1 MPCSAPA
8 RGIRQA
14 APHTGP
20 LFSDIT
26 DNNPCGR
33 QIISTANGVNLAAH
47 SLCLFHLKLKLGD
60 GAVQTPYVQA
70 A

>member
-1 MPCSAPA
+1 MPCAAPA
-8 RGIRQA
+8 RGIRQS

-20 LFSDIT
+20 AFDPAI

-33 QIISTANGVNLAAH
+33 RIISTANAVSFASH

-60 GAVQTPYVQA
+60 RGIDSPYVDA